1 MHALLLHPP
10 ADAEAAFRAAFEA
23 LGHQVQTATGGRSPD
38 TSAASTVP
46 DLVVLFFGDAL
57 DTTTLG
63 LITLHEREADGMF
76 VVGVYAEDDEHVGS
90 YVESFAP
97 DALMAWPADPA
108 TIQAH
113 VRLWTNRLVGRNDQ
127 RRTWADLGRMDAEA
141 RLGAVLDTTVDG
153 IITMNEEGL
162 ILSFNKAAERIFGYT
177 ADEVVGANIKRLMPE
192 PYRSQHDAYL
202 ERYRR
207 TGRKRIIGIGREVY
221 GKRKDGTTFP
231 LDLAVSELTIG
242 GSRIFTGILRDITE
256 RRRLEQEILRIS
268 DLERQRIGQDLHD
281 GLGQMLT
288 GTGLI
293 TQSLVRRLEAAD
305 SSFAE
310 DAEEIRQLIHEADQY
325 TRTIT
330 RGLTPVELDASG
342 LSNALERLAS
352 NAERLFGIQCHFE
365 SSGDPA
371 VQDNSAAT
379 HLYRIAQEAVSNAVK
394 HGKASTVTIHLEAA
408 EDDIRLTVLDDG
420 VGFPDQLDEEKRGMG
435 VHIMG
440 YRARIMGARLD
451 IRRRDGGGTVVQC
464 ILPQTEPV
472 GA

>member
-1 MHALLLHPP
+1 MHALLLHPTT
-10 ADAEAAFRAAFEA
+10 DAEQAFRTAFEA
-23 LGHQVQTATGGRSPD
+23 LGHQVQTAGESRPPQ
-38 TSAASTVP
+38 SAVP

-57 DTTTLG
+57 DAKSLK
-63 LITLHEREADGMF
+63 LLTLHERGADSIF
-76 VVGVYAEDDEHVGS
+76 VVGVYRRGDERVTD
-90 YVESFAP
+90 YVESIAP
-97 DALMAWPADPA
+97 DALLAWPADEA
-108 TIQAH
+108 TLQAH
-113 VRLWTNRLVGRNDQ
+113 VRLWTDQLTGRKDQ

-153 IITMNEEGL
+153 IITIDEEGS
-162 ILSFNKAAERIFGYT
+162 ILSFNKAAEHIFGYR
-177 ADEVVGANIKRLMPE
+177 AEEVVGSNLRVLMPE

-242 GSRIFTGILRDITE
+242 GNRIFTGILRDITE

-268 DLERQRIGQDLHD
+268 DMERQRIGQDLHD

-305 SSFAE
+305 SSLAE
-310 DAEEIRQLIHEADQY
+310 DAAEIRQLIQEADEY
-325 TRTIT
+325 ARTIT
-330 RGLTPVELDASG
+330 RGLTPVELDAGG
-342 LSNALERLAS
+342 LSSALERLAN
-352 NAERLFGIQCHFE
+352 NAERLFGITCRFE
-365 SSGDPA
+365 AVGRPA

-394 HGKASTVTIHLEAA
+394 HGKAGTVAIRLGAA
-408 EDDIRLTVLDDG
+408 GDDLRLTVLDDG
-420 VGFPDQLDEEKRGMG
+420 VGFPDQLDEDKRGMG

-440 YRARIMGARLD
+440 YRARIIGARLD
-451 IRRRDGGGTVVQC
+451 IRRRDEGGTVVQC